1 MQCHSDTSYVIPSIY
16 GEESQSLN
24 DVASRLCV
32 MLNVN
37 HTRLEVV
44 HRSKNRTMT
53 CIREEFYIR
62 ENIIFQS
69 VTGVGVSCTR
79 AP

>member
-53 CIREEFYIR
+53 SQEFSIR